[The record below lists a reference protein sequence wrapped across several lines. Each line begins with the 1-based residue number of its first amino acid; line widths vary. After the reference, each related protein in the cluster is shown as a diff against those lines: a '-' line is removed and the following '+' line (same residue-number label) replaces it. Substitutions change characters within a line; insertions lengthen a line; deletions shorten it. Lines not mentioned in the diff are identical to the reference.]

1 MRAEDLSKRIC
12 PRCGLKYSWI
22 ERKRVGYHEYFYAVH
37 IDGPSRKKC
46 YLGPK
51 TYENVTKLHYD
62 MALVLRGLLERDRAV
77 EYLEIL
83 LVKVRREVSEGK
95 VVDHEVRRLLALA
108 KRLVEACEE
117 RLKAKEEAKEAK
129 EEDVLSRFPP
139 ILE

>member
-1 MRAEDLSKRIC
+1 VRAEDLSKRIC
-12 PRCGLKYSWI
+12 PRCGLRYSWI

-37 IDGPSRKKC
+37 VDGGARKKC

-62 MALVLRGLLERDRAV
+62 MALVLKGLLDRDRAV

-83 LVKVRREVSEGK
+83 LVKVRREVEGGK
-95 VVDHEVRRLLALA
+95 VGEDQVQRLLALA

-117 RLKAKEEAKEAK
+117 RLHGSKE
-129 EEDVLSRFPP
+129 EEDVLSRFQPR
-139 ILE
+139 